1 MLFLFHDCRRRPI
14 MKNFM
19 NNKSFY
25 AKKWSIDIL
34 MDILGGILIALG
46 TYNFAALAQ
55 FPMAGLNGIAL
66 IFYHLWGLPIGRT
79 ALLLNIPIALICFP
93 ILGRQYFLR
102 SVRTIIITAGIMD
115 YLAPLFP
122 VYTGDRMLAAIC
134 AGVLSG
140 LGYALIYMRETS
152 TGGADFIMLS
162 IKALKP
168 HFSLGKITFIMDGL
182 IVLLGTVMVSR
193 DIDSLIY
200 GMIITF
206 LLSVVVDKVMYGID
220 AGKMTLIV
228 TDQAQEVADMIDQ
241 VTGRGCTFLKG
252 EGSYSKE
259 EKAVVMCA
267 CNNKQMYSIRSSI
280 KKIDPKAFII
290 IVESNEVVGEVF
302 KSR

>member
-1 MLFLFHDCRRRPI
+1 ML
-14 MKNFM
+14 MKNFLD
-19 NNKSFY
+19 NRFLY
-25 AKKWSIDIL
+25 IRKWSLDIAV
-34 MDILGGILIALG
+34 DILGGILIALG
-46 TYNFAALAQ
+46 TYNFAALAE

-66 IFYHLWGLPIGRT
+66 IFYHLFGLPIGRT

-102 SVRTIIITAGIMD
+102 SVRTIFITSVIMD

-140 LGYALIYMRETS
+140 LGYAMIYMRESS

-168 HFSLGKITFIMDGL
+168 HISLGKITFVMDGL
-182 IVLLGTVMVSR
+182 IVLLGTVMVSK

-228 TDQAQEVADMIDQ
+228 TDQAQEIADMIDQ

-252 EGSYSKE
+252 EGSFSKE

-290 IVESNEVVGEVF
+290 IVESNEVVGEGL

>member
-55 FPMAGLNGIAL
+55 FPIAGLNGIAL

-102 SVRTIIITAGIMD
+102 SVRTIIITSVIMD

-290 IVESNEVVGEVF
+290 IVESNEVVGEGF

>member
-1 MLFLFHDCRRRPI
+1 

-102 SVRTIIITAGIMD
+102 SVRTIIITSVIMD

-280 KKIDPKAFII
+280 KKIDPQAFII
-290 IVESNEVVGEVF
+290 IVESNEVVGEGF

>member
-1 MLFLFHDCRRRPI
+1 

-102 SVRTIIITAGIMD
+102 SVRTIIITSVIMD

-200 GMIITF
+200 GMTITF

-290 IVESNEVVGEVF
+290 IVESNEVVGEGF

>member
-1 MLFLFHDCRRRPI
+1 
-14 MKNFM
+14 MKNFI

-34 MDILGGILIALG
+34 TDILGGILIALG

-102 SVRTIIITAGIMD
+102 SVRTIIITSVIMD

-182 IVLLGTVMVSR
+182 IVFLGTVMVSK
-193 DIDSLIY
+193 DVDSLIY

-280 KKIDPKAFII
+280 RKIDPKAFII
-290 IVESNEVVGEVF
+290 IVESNEVVGEGF

>member
-1 MLFLFHDCRRRPI
+1 

-25 AKKWSIDIL
+25 VKKWSIDIL

-102 SVRTIIITAGIMD
+102 SVRTIIITSVIMD

-290 IVESNEVVGEVF
+290 IVESNEVVGEGF

>member
-1 MLFLFHDCRRRPI
+1 

-25 AKKWSIDIL
+25 AKKWSSDIL
-34 MDILGGILIALG
+34 MDILGGNLIALG

-55 FPMAGLNGIAL
+55 FPMAGLNGIAQ
-66 IFYHLWGLPIGRT
+66 IINQLWGLPIGRT

-102 SVRTIIITAGIMD
+102 SVRTIIITSVIMD

-290 IVESNEVVGEVF
+290 IVESNEVVGEGF

>member
-1 MLFLFHDCRRRPI
+1 MQKLLNH
-14 MKNFM
+14 
-19 NNKSFY
+19 KSFY
-25 AKKWSIDIL
+25 LKKWSLDIL
-34 MDILGGILIALG
+34 VDILGGILIALG
-46 TYNFAALAQ
+46 TYNFASLAQ

-66 IFYHLWGLPIGRT
+66 IFYHLFGFPIGRT

-102 SVRTIIITAGIMD
+102 SIRTIFITSVIMD

-122 VYTGDRMLAAIC
+122 VYSGDRMLAAIC

-140 LGYALIYMRETS
+140 LGYALIYMRESS

-162 IKALKP
+162 VKALRP
-168 HFSLGKITFIMDGL
+168 HLSLGKIAFVMDGV
-182 IVLLGTVMVSR
+182 IVFLGTLMVSR

-228 TDQAQEVADMIDQ
+228 TDHAQEIAGMIDQ

-252 EGSYSKE
+252 EGSFSKE

-267 CNNKQMYSIRSSI
+267 CNNKQMYSIRSSV

-290 IVESNEVVGEVF
+290 IVESNEVVGEGF
-302 KSR
+302 KPR

>member
-1 MLFLFHDCRRRPI
+1 

-19 NNKSFY
+19 NNKSKY
-25 AKKWSIDIL
+25 EKKWSIDIL

-102 SVRTIIITAGIMD
+102 SVRTIIITSVIMD

-290 IVESNEVVGEVF
+290 IVESNEVVGEGF

>member
-1 MLFLFHDCRRRPI
+1 

-102 SVRTIIITAGIMD
+102 SVRTIIITSVIMD

-122 VYTGDRMLAAIC
+122 VYTGDRMVGAIC
-134 AGVLSG
+134 AGVLTG

-290 IVESNEVVGEVF
+290 IVESNEVVGEGF

>member
-1 MLFLFHDCRRRPI
+1 MKKFLD
-14 MKNFM
+14 
-19 NNKSFY
+19 NKTFY
-25 AKKWSIDIL
+25 AKKWSLDIL
-34 MDILGGILIALG
+34 MDILGGILIAIG

-66 IFYHLWGLPIGRT
+66 IFYHLWGFPIGRT
-79 ALLLNIPIALICFP
+79 ALLLNVPVALLCFP

-102 SVRTIIITAGIMD
+102 SVRTIFITSLIMD

-122 VYTGDRMLAAIC
+122 VYTGDRMLAAVC

-140 LGYALIYMRETS
+140 LGYALIYMRESS
-152 TGGADFIMLS
+152 TGGTDFIMLS
-162 IKALKP
+162 VKALKP
-168 HFSLGKITFIMDGL
+168 HISLGKITFALDGL
-182 IVLLGTVMVSR
+182 IVLAGTLIVSR
-193 DIDSLIY
+193 DIDSFIY
-200 GMIITF
+200 GMIINF
-206 LLSVVVDKVMYGID
+206 LLAVVVDKVMYGVD

-228 TDQAQEVADMIDQ
+228 TDHAQEAADMIDQ
-241 VTGRGCTFLKG
+241 VTGRGCTFLEG

-259 EKAVVMCA
+259 KKAVVMCA

-290 IVESNEVVGEVF
+290 IVESNEVVGEGF

>member
-1 MLFLFHDCRRRPI
+1 

-19 NNKSFY
+19 HNKSFY

-102 SVRTIIITAGIMD
+102 SVRTIIITSVIMD

-267 CNNKQMYSIRSSI
+267 CNNKQMYSIRSSV
-280 KKIDPKAFII
+280 KKIDPKACII
-290 IVESNEVVGEVF
+290 IVESNEVVGEGF

>member
-102 SVRTIIITAGIMD
+102 SVRTIIITSVIMD

-206 LLSVVVDKVMYGID
+206 LLSVVVDKVMYGIA

-290 IVESNEVVGEVF
+290 IVESNEVVGEGF

>member
-1 MLFLFHDCRRRPI
+1 MKKFLDNRFLYIR
-14 MKNFM
+14 
-19 NNKSFY
+19 
-25 AKKWSIDIL
+25 KWSLDIAV
-34 MDILGGILIALG
+34 DILGGILIALG
-46 TYNFAALAQ
+46 TYNFAALAE

-66 IFYHLWGLPIGRT
+66 IFYHLFGLPIGRT

-102 SVRTIIITAGIMD
+102 SVRTIFITSVIMD

-140 LGYALIYMRETS
+140 LGYAMIYMRESS

-168 HFSLGKITFIMDGL
+168 HISLGKITFVMDGL
-182 IVLLGTVMVSR
+182 IVLLGTVMVSK

-228 TDQAQEVADMIDQ
+228 TDQAQEIADMIDQ

-252 EGSYSKE
+252 EGSFSKE

-267 CNNKQMYSIRSSI
+267 CNNKQKYSIRSSI

-290 IVESNEVVGEVF
+290 IVESNEVVGEGF

>member
-1 MLFLFHDCRRRPI
+1 

-25 AKKWSIDIL
+25 AKKWSIYIL

-102 SVRTIIITAGIMD
+102 SVRTIIITSVIMD

-290 IVESNEVVGEVF
+290 IVESNEVVGEGF

>member
-1 MLFLFHDCRRRPI
+1 

-46 TYNFAALAQ
+46 TSNFAALAQ

-66 IFYHLWGLPIGRT
+66 IFYHLWGLPVGRT

-102 SVRTIIITAGIMD
+102 SVRTIIITSVIMD

-290 IVESNEVVGEVF
+290 IVESNEVVGEGF

>member
-1 MLFLFHDCRRRPI
+1 

-25 AKKWSIDIL
+25 VKKWSIDIL

-102 SVRTIIITAGIMD
+102 SVRTIIITSVIMD

-168 HFSLGKITFIMDGL
+168 PFSLGKITFIMDGL

-267 CNNKQMYSIRSSI
+267 
-280 KKIDPKAFII
+280 
-290 IVESNEVVGEVF
+290 
-302 KSR
+302 

>member
-1 MLFLFHDCRRRPI
+1 

-46 TYNFAALAQ
+46 TYNFATLAQ

-102 SVRTIIITAGIMD
+102 SVRTIIITSVIMD

-140 LGYALIYMRETS
+140 LGYALIYMRDTS

-290 IVESNEVVGEVF
+290 IVESNEVVGEGF

>member
-1 MLFLFHDCRRRPI
+1 MKKFLDNRFLYIR
-14 MKNFM
+14 
-19 NNKSFY
+19 
-25 AKKWSIDIL
+25 KWSLDIAV
-34 MDILGGILIALG
+34 DILGGILIALG
-46 TYNFAALAQ
+46 TYNFAALAE

-66 IFYHLWGLPIGRT
+66 IFYHLFGLPIGRT

-102 SVRTIIITAGIMD
+102 SVRTIFITSVIMD

-290 IVESNEVVGEVF
+290 IVESNEVVGEGF

>member
-102 SVRTIIITAGIMD
+102 SVRTIIITSVIMD

-200 GMIITF
+200 GMTITF

-290 IVESNEVVGEVF
+290 IVESNEVVGEGF